1 VCVRQRLSSEPDR
14 YRGRR
19 RVPTPP
25 RSRYAAVVTTAVV
38 GAGIVAISAGAGLS
52 DAKTVS
58 PDAMPDLDT
67 KASSQLAERA
77 AAADRSSRDSDRGA
91 EASTLDETGS
101 DVWLLPL
108 HSYSLTSPY
117 GVRWGKLHPGVDLAA
132 PEGTAFT
139 ASHAGT
145 VKLAGWYGGLGNA
158 IIIDNGDG
166 TEATYGH
173 ASQLLVRVGQKVQA
187 GDVIGLVGATGH
199 AFGAHLHFEVH
210 VNGVA
215 TDPVPYLRAH
225 GMDLQ
230 LETDTVY
237 TPTD

>member
-1 VCVRQRLSSEPDR
+1 MRQRLSSEPDR

-38 GAGIVAISAGAGLS
+38 GAGIVAFSAGAGLS

-58 PDAMPDLDT
+58 PESMPDVDT
-67 KASSQLAERA
+67 KANTQLAERD
-77 AAADRSSRDSDRGA
+77 AAADRSSRDSDRGGQA
-91 EASTLDETGS
+91 TTLDQS
-101 DVWLLPL
+101 APDVWLLPL
-108 HSYSLTSPY
+108 HNYRLTSPY
-117 GVRWGKLHPGVDLAA
+117 GVRWGNLHAGVDLAA
-132 PEGTAFT
+132 PEGTPFS

-145 VKLAGWYGGLGNA
+145 VKLASWYGGLGNA
-158 IIIDNGDG
+158 IIIDHGDG
-166 TEATYGH
+166 TETIYGH
-173 ASQLLVRVGQKVQA
+173 ASKLLVRVGQKVQA
-187 GDVIGLVGATGH
+187 GDVIGLVGNTGH
-199 AFGAHLHFEVH
+199 AFGSHLHFEVH
-210 VNGVA
+210 VNGEA
-215 TDPVPYLRAH
+215 KNPVPYLRAR